1 MRRSMASPAR
11 MHFDWVKVA
20 SWVAAAVVSAFAWYW
35 IVALVLIA
43 LGPRA

>member
-1 MRRSMASPAR
+1 MASRPR
-11 MHFDWVKVA
+11 TDWVKVA
-20 SWVAAAVVSAFAWYW
+20 SWVAAAVVSVFAWYW